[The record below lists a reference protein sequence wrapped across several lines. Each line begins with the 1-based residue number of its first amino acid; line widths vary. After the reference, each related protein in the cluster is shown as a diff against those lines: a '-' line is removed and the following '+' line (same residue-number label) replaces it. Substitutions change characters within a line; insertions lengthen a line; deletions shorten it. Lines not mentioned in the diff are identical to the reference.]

1 MSVNSIIILLGFVA
15 TCFLAA
21 SPGAV
26 FRPGE
31 WYERLAKPKW
41 RPPNW
46 LFAPVWSVLYLMI
59 AVSGWLIWREAGF
72 SAAVFPLSI
81 YAISLGL
88 NCAWSGF
95 FFGLQRPDLAFLDV
109 ILLWISIVA
118 TIVIFYSIEQY
129 SALLL
134 LPYLIWVTFAAMLN
148 FAIWRMN
155 RV

>member
-1 MSVNSIIILLGFVA
+1 MNVNSIIILLGFAA

-59 AVSGWLIWREAGF
+59 AVSGWLVWRVAGF

-81 YAISLGL
+81 YAISLAL
-88 NCAWSGF
+88 NGAWSGF
-95 FFGLQRPDLAFLDV
+95 FFGLHRPDLAFFEV
-109 ILLWISIVA
+109 ILLWVSIVA
-118 TIVIFYSIEQY
+118 TIVTFYPIEQY

-148 FAIWRMN
+148 LAIWRLN
-155 RV
+155 QS

>member
-1 MSVNSIIILLGFVA
+1 MNVNSTIILLGFIA
-15 TCFLAA
+15 ACFLAA

-31 WYERLAKPKW
+31 WYERLAKPTW

-46 LFAPVWSVLYLMI
+46 VFAPVWSVLYLMI
-59 AVSGWLIWREAGF
+59 AVSGWLVWRGAGF
-72 SAAVFPLSI
+72 SAAAFPLSI

-88 NCAWSGF
+88 NGAWSSF
-95 FFGLQRPDLAFLDV
+95 FFGLRRPDLAFLDV
-109 ILLWISIVA
+109 VLLWVSIIA
-118 TIVIFYSIEQY
+118 TIIIFYPIEQF

-155 RV
+155 RI

>member
-1 MSVNSIIILLGFVA
+1 MNVHSTIVLLGFVA

-59 AVSGWLIWREAGF
+59 AVSGWLVWREAGF
-72 SAAVFPLSI
+72 SAATFPLSI

-88 NCAWSGF
+88 NGAWSGL
-95 FFGLQRPDLAFLDV
+95 FFGLHRPDLAFLDV
-109 ILLWISIVA
+109 ILLGVSIVA
-118 TIVIFYSIEQY
+118 TIIIFYPIEQF

-134 LPYLIWVTFAAMLN
+134 LPYLIWVIFAAMLN
-148 FAIWRMN
+148 FAVWWMN
-155 RV
+155 RM